1 MARFARIALA
11 VVCLATCAS
20 AKTKP
25 ARPSALHL
33 DHEGEKWAVRTLRK
47 LSLEEKIGQLFM
59 MRVRV
64 DFLNDQDRAYIEL
77 RDAVEDYHLGS
88 LIMTVRLEGMFLYR
102 NQPFEAAELLN
113 RLQQNARV
121 PLIIAA
127 DFENGL
133 SMRLHGTTEFPQ
145 AMAFGAAGKPEY
157 AEAMGRITAEEARA
171 IGVQWNFAPVADVN
185 SNPEN
190 PIINVRSFGEDPAQ
204 VGDLVA
210 AYIRGARSA
219 GMLTTAKHFP
229 GHGDTASDSHLG
241 LAQVTSDF
249 AHLESTELPP
259 FRKAIDAG
267 VDAIMVANVTVPAL
281 DSSAD
286 HVASTSPAIVTD
298 LLKKKLG
305 FQGIVLP
312 DGLDMAG
319 LTRIYGPPAGR
330 AAVDAFKAGC
340 DLLILPADLEASFK
354 AVLAAVQSGEISQ
367 AQIDASV
374 LKVLKAKASVG
385 LNRRLPTDLVT
396 LPEVIGKPENLAL
409 GQQIS
414 DDAITLVR
422 DNGKVLPLK
431 RRGTPATGLPYQ
443 KPAEVK
449 DHLLAVIFTDD
460 VRMETGRM
468 FANQLGL
475 RVPDVKVIYVDPRI
489 ANVMSPDIV
498 AAVDRADAVTAGV
511 FLTPLGGKTVMTAN
525 GPANTVGLPEPT
537 AKLLQTILDRA
548 ATKTIV
554 AAVGSPYLAK
564 DFPSVQN
571 YLCTF
576 SGASVSEIS
585 AVKALFGE
593 ILIHGHLPVTI
604 PGIAQRGFGIERPR
618 QIAQGGFNA
627 SSQTAGH

>member
-1 MARFARIALA
+1 MVRLLRILTIFVFLGA
-11 VVCLATCAS
+11 CAF

-25 ARPSALHL
+25 QSPAAVHL
-33 DHEGEKWAVRTLRK
+33 DREGEKWAEKTLRK

-64 DFLNDQDRAYIEL
+64 DFLNEKDPAYIEL

-102 NQPFEAAELLN
+102 NQPFEAADLLN
-113 RLQQNARV
+113 RLQQNSRV

-145 AMAFGAAGKPEY
+145 AMAFGAAGKTEY
-157 AEAMGRITAEEARA
+157 AEAMGRVTAEEAQA
-171 IGVQWNFAPVADVN
+171 IGVRWNFAPVADVN

-210 AYIRGARSA
+210 AYIRGARA
-219 GMLTTAKHFP
+219 NGMLTAAKHFP
-229 GHGDTASDSHLG
+229 GHGDTATDSHLG
-241 LAQVTSDF
+241 LAQVTGDS

-259 FRKAIDAG
+259 FRKAIDTG

-286 HVASTSPAIVTD
+286 RVASTSPAIVTD

-305 FQGIVLP
+305 FQGIVVP

-354 AVLAAVQSGEISQ
+354 AMLAAVHSGEISQ

-374 LKVLKAKASVG
+374 LKILKAKAFVG
-385 LNRRLPTDLVT
+385 LHKRATVDLAT
-396 LPEVIGKPENLAL
+396 LPQVIGKPENLAL

-422 DNGKVLPLK
+422 DNGNVIPLK
-431 RRGTPATGLPYQ
+431 RTGTPAAGLPYQ
-443 KPAEVK
+443 KPAEVTN
-449 DHLLAVIFTDD
+449 HLLAVIFTDD
-460 VRMETGRM
+460 VRLEAGRI
-468 FANQLGL
+468 FENQLRG
-475 RVPDVKVIYVDPRI
+475 RVPDANIIYVDPRI
-489 ANVMSPDIV
+489 ANAMSPDI
-498 AAVDRADAVTAGV
+498 AAATERADVVVAGI

-537 AKLLQTILDRA
+537 AKLLQTILDHA
-548 ATKTIV
+548 AAKTIV
-554 AAVGSPYLAK
+554 AAVGSPYVAK
-564 DFPSVQN
+564 DFPAVQN

-576 SGASVSEIS
+576 SGASVSEVS
-585 AVKALFGE
+585 AVKAMFGE
-593 ILIHGHLPVTI
+593 IPIHGHSPVSI
-604 PGIAQRGFGIERPR
+604 PGIAERGFGIERPR
-618 QIAQGGFNA
+618 FTVQGGSHA
-627 SSQTAGH
+627 SAQTTGH